1 MEADGAG
8 QRAADRGRA
17 RGESERGQRKGRRPP
32 SSLHPCARAPRRAE
46 KAEKAE
52 KEREEMSDLCVA
64 VGWLADY
71 PAWC

>member
-1 MEADGAG
+1 MSFCCNFI
-8 QRAADRGRA
+8 RV
-17 RGESERGQRKGRRPP
+17 ERSQPLATSQQP
-32 SSLHPCARAPRRAE
+32 APWAHPWRAPRRAE

-52 KEREEMSDLCVA
+52 KETEEMSDLCVA